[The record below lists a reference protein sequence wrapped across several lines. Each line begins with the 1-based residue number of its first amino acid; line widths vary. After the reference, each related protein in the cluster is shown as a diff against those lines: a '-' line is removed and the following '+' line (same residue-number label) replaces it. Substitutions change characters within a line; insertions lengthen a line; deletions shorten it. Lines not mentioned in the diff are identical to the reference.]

1 MDFVFTNKKEYRA
14 YNRLLHRTSRYCRKL
29 GWENYRFIFKAG
41 FDKET
46 VEALEKQA
54 DLFVDEE
61 VDKIY
66 SFIDF
71 FIKLRTPNE

>member
-1 MDFVFTNKKEYRA
+1 MDFVFTNKKERRA
-14 YNRLLHRTSRYCRKL
+14 YKRLLNRTCRYCLKL
-29 GWENYRFIFKAG
+29 SNENYRFIFRTG

-46 VEALEKQA
+46 IEALEKQA
-54 DLFVDEE
+54 DIFADEGAE
-61 VDKIY
+61 KIY